1 MPFEIVGND
10 LTKMRADAIVNAAN
24 TALQMGGGVCGAIF
38 SAAGAEK
45 LQAACDLLAPIK
57 TGEAVITPG
66 FDLPA
71 KYIIHAAGPIYRDGK
86 QGEED
91 MLRLCYT
98 NALDIAQKN
107 GCESIAFPLISS
119 GIYGY
124 PKDEALAVATS
135 AIGKWLLKNDMDVSL
150 VVFDE
155 AAFELSQKLHSE
167 VRAFI
172 DENYDGDRD
181 AAPCCGP
188 LLFEEEP
195 DVHRT
200 AKDSPDDDIPQMSS
214 RAPELWR
221 SGVLGSR
228 RSADVEAPRRAAAKK
243 SRIGRVFESWLGR
256 LDEPFSITL
265 FRLIEMKGKTDV
277 EVYKRANIDRRLF
290 SKIRGD
296 RDYRP
301 KKETVIAFAVALEL
315 TLAETADL
323 LKRAGL
329 ALSRSMLFDVIVEYF
344 ITRGKYDIFEINNVL
359 YKYDQPILGG
369 HARD

>member
-1 MPFEIVGND
+1 MPFEIVRND
-10 LTKMRADAIVNAAN
+10 ITKMRADAIVNAAN

-45 LQAACDLLAPIK
+45 LQAACNLLAPIK

-71 KYIIHAAGPIYRDGK
+71 KHVIHAAGPIYHDGK
-86 QGEED
+86 QGEEEL
-91 MLRLCYT
+91 LRLCYA

-124 PKDEALAVATS
+124 PKDEALSVATS
-135 AIGKWLLKNDMDVSL
+135 AIGKWLLENDMDVSL
-150 VVFDE
+150 VIFDK
-155 AAFELSQKLHSE
+155 AAFELSRELQSE
-167 VRAFI
+167 VKAFI
-172 DENYDGDRD
+172 DKNYAGSRDDAPRPKMLLAELERDTRQMAEAAQNVDMSQMPPAAKLRIGSVFARKRSTSRPAIDGR
-181 AAPCCGP
+181 A
-188 LLFEEEP
+188 
-195 DVHRT
+195 V
-200 AKDSPDDDIPQMSS
+200 AK
-214 RAPELWR
+214 E
-221 SGVLGSR
+221 SR
-228 RSADVEAPRRAAAKK
+228 RSRA
-243 SRIGRVFESWLGR
+243 VESWLGR

-265 FRLIEMKGKTDV
+265 FRLIKAKGKTDV

-290 SKIRGD
+290 SKIRAE

-301 KKETVIAFAVALEL
+301 KKETVIALAIALEL

-344 ITRGKYDIFEINNVL
+344 IMRGKYDIFEINNVL